1 MTKIIATNKGNNE
14 FIQSITLMLGTSNK
28 IDSVEQYLEQP
39 VNKLVMLVK
48 TDESW
53 VWFPDSAKGSRCLE
67 HLEGSHMLRAWTCLE
82 ARYSLRD
89 YRSIFNLAKYFK
101 VIFKFWLVYEKH
113 VLC

>member
-48 TDESW
+48 TDELE
-53 VWFPDSAKGSRCLE
+53 FDSKTVPKVQDVS
-67 HLEGSHMLRAWTCLE
+67 SILRGAIC
-82 ARYSLRD
+82 
-89 YRSIFNLAKYFK
+89 
-101 VIFKFWLVYEKH
+101 
-113 VLC
+113 